1 MNAYTDVTLDQ
12 LMQTLV
18 RFQKTA
24 AEASEKIQNTHHV
37 DTSSKSARNI
47 FFFSFHWC
55 CPVFFGV
62 FPLCMG
68 VCGCF
73 FRRIVIENTTFR

>member
-47 FFFSFHWC
+47 FFFQ
-55 CPVFFGV
+55 
-62 FPLCMG
+62 FPLVLPGFLWGFPSMYG
-68 VCGCF
+68 SLWLF
-73 FRRIVIENTTFR
+73 F